1 MFAQTVLLYPALLAL
16 LALGA
21 GLLVERASAVALP
34 PALLPMLGA
43 AALVALSQLCTYVSA
58 VAPATP
64 YVLVAAACAGFA
76 LGCKALRAHA
86 QAAWRER
93 AWWIAALPLSCY
105 ALALAPVLLSGRA
118 SFSSYLA
125 LADSAVH
132 MAGADYLVHHGQS
145 YAHLDL
151 RNSYG
156 RVINSYYN
164 SSYPSG
170 ADTLFGGSALL
181 LRVPLIWA
189 FQPFCAF
196 MLAAACGPAWAL
208 ARACGLKRPYAAA
221 AALCATLGALVYGY
235 ELVGSVKEIVALGMA
250 LALGGLVAAHA
261 RWLGASVRGAVPF
274 ALVSAA
280 GVSALGI
287 GFGPWVLAAAAVP
300 AALLA
305 LELRAGRQSP
315 RRALA
320 LLLAAS
326 AAAFVAALPTWLDLS
341 GSVHVAETIAA
352 TSNPGNLRTPLH
364 WEQVFGLW
372 LHGSYKQLPSGPAR
386 PLTYALVAL
395 ALGAGVLGVFALWRR
410 RRQALA
416 AWLVLMPLVLVAL
429 GVYGTT
435 WVDAKGL
442 TITSPIV
449 VLSAWAGIGALAAG
463 VVRARALRALAP
475 VLALALLAGT
485 LASDAAQYHSS
496 NLAPTARYEE
506 LRSVNSRFAH
516 RGPALFTDFDE
527 YALYELRD
535 LDVGGPNFVFAPPAL
550 AASAGGHGRPV
561 ELQRAPLRA
570 LLAYRLIIT
579 RVDPSAAP
587 PPAAYALLWQG
598 RYYRVWGRRPGV
610 QGALARTVPGGAG
623 PRACAREQAF
633 ARLASAH
640 HLRLV
645 AASTPELVRVGLHRK
660 RRPRGW
666 GRQRDGFVMA
676 RPGRLTASFAVR
688 GSGSW
693 DLWLQGQ
700 FMVRVAVAID
710 GRALASVEG
719 QLGGN
724 SLVPDTVGPLAVR
737 LDSGVHRLSVARGGL
752 RLAPGDGGAAVLDG
766 AFLTPAGAPARSLR
780 ELDPARAAGT
790 LCTGRYAWIALA

>member
-43 AALVALSQLCTYVSA
+43 AALVALSQLCTYVA
-58 VAPATP
+58 AIAPATP
-64 YVLVAAACAGFA
+64 YVLAAAACAGFA
-76 LGCKALRAHA
+76 LVGKTLRAHA

-250 LALGGLVAAHA
+250 LELGGLVAAHA

-326 AAAFVAALPTWLDLS
+326 AVAFVAALPTWLDLS

-410 RRQALA
+410 RQALA

-463 VVRARALRALAP
+463 VVRARVLRALAP
-475 VLALALLAGT
+475 LLALALLAGT
-485 LASDAAQYHSS
+485 LASDAAQYHTS
-496 NLAPTARYEE
+496 NLAPPARYEE
-506 LRSVNSRFAH
+506 LRS
-516 RGPALFTDFDE
+516 
-527 YALYELRD
+527 
-535 LDVGGPNFVFAPPAL
+535 
-550 AASAGGHGRPV
+550 
-561 ELQRAPLRA
+561 
-570 LLAYRLIIT
+570 
-579 RVDPSAAP
+579 
-587 PPAAYALLWQG
+587 
-598 RYYRVWGRRPGV
+598 
-610 QGALARTVPGGAG
+610 
-623 PRACAREQAF
+623 
-633 ARLASAH
+633 
-640 HLRLV
+640 
-645 AASTPELVRVGLHRK
+645 
-660 RRPRGW
+660 
-666 GRQRDGFVMA
+666 
-676 RPGRLTASFAVR
+676 
-688 GSGSW
+688 
-693 DLWLQGQ
+693 
-700 FMVRVAVAID
+700 
-710 GRALASVEG
+710 
-719 QLGGN
+719 GN
-724 SLVPDTVGPLAVR
+724 SG
-737 LDSGVHRLSVARGGL
+737 
-752 RLAPGDGGAAVLDG
+752 
-766 AFLTPAGAPARSLR
+766 
-780 ELDPARAAGT
+780 
-790 LCTGRYAWIALA
+790 

>member
-43 AALVALSQLCTYVSA
+43 AALVALSQLCTYVA
-58 VAPATP
+58 AIAPATP
-64 YVLVAAACAGFA
+64 YVLAAAACAGFA
-76 LGCKALRAHA
+76 LGGKALRTRG

-93 AWWIAALPLSCY
+93 AWWIAVLPLSCY

-125 LADSAVH
+125 LADSAAH

-156 RVINSYYN
+156 LMIDSYYK

-235 ELVGSVKEIVALGMA
+235 ELVGSIKEIVALGMI
-250 LALGGLVAAHA
+250 LELGGLIAVHT
-261 RWLGASVRGAVPF
+261 RWLSTSARGAIPL

-287 GFGPWVLAAAAVP
+287 GFGPWALAAAAVP
-300 AALLA
+300 AALLVA
-305 LELRAGRQSP
+305 DLRFGRQRP
-315 RRALA
+315 RRALG
-320 LLLAAS
+320 LLLGAS
-326 AAAFVAALPTWLDLS
+326 ATAAVAALPTLADLS

-364 WEQVFGLW
+364 WEQVFGVW

-386 PLTYALVAL
+386 PLSYALIAL

-410 RRQALA
+410 GRQALA

-429 GVYGTT
+429 GIYGTT

-463 VVRARALRALAP
+463 VVRARVLRALAP
-475 VLALALLAGT
+475 LLALALLAGT
-485 LASDAAQYHSS
+485 LASDAAQYHTS

-587 PPAAYALLWQG
+587 PAAAYALLWQG
-598 RYYRVWGRRPGV
+598 RYYRVWGRR
-610 QGALARTVPGGAG
+610 GALARTVAGGAG
-623 PRACAREQAF
+623 ARACEREQAL
-633 ARLASAH
+633 ARLASARRM
-640 HLRLV
+640 RLV
-645 AASTPELVRVGLHRK
+645 AASAPELVRVGLHRE

-688 GSGSW
+688 RSGSW

-710 GRALASVEG
+710 GRALASIEG

-737 LDSGVHRLSVARGGL
+737 LRSGVHRLSVARGGL

-780 ELDPARAAGT
+780 ELDPARAAST